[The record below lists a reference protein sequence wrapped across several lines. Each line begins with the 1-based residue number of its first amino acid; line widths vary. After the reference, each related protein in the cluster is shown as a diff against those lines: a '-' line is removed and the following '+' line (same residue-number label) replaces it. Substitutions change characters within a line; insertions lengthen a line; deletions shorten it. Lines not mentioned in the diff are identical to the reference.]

1 MVLSL
6 FALHYLNYMLQ
17 KFYIIFTIHLT
28 DITEL
33 PVPTVEE
40 CLSTSYTAVGVSLAG
55 GVVVGLMTGIVGT
68 VTVVLVV
75 LRKRIV
81 KGIVCNEANIIVMS

>member
-1 MVLSL
+1 MTFCPDLLVS
-6 FALHYLNYMLQ
+6 N
-17 KFYIIFTIHLT
+17 
-28 DITEL
+28 
-33 PVPTVEE
+33 TV
-40 CLSTSYTAVGVSLAG
+40 TSPHCFFQFYTAVGVSLAG

-81 KGIVCNEANIIVMS
+81 KGNEANIIVMS

>member
-1 MVLSL
+1 MPLHIDFGDKNSL
-6 FALHYLNYMLQ
+6 F
-17 KFYIIFTIHLT
+17 LT
-28 DITEL
+28 EVTECHSTL
-33 PVPTVEE
+33 EE
-40 CLSTSYTAVGVSLAG
+40 CSSTSYTAVGVSLAG

-81 KGIVCNEANIIVMS
+81 KGNEANIIVMS

>member
-1 MVLSL
+1 M
-6 FALHYLNYMLQ
+6 
-17 KFYIIFTIHLT
+17 
-28 DITEL
+28 
-33 PVPTVEE
+33 
-40 CLSTSYTAVGVSLAG
+40 SLAG

-81 KGIVCNEANIIVMS
+81 KGIVCNQTNIIVLTFCRN